1 MAVKLNQKEI
11 VTFEELLMSNVIEQE
26 ALVNLLVKKGIFT
39 KKEKRRWIYQT
50 IRIILM
56 LISKLDDFSAMCICI
71 NESIHRWVI

>member
-56 LISKLDDFSAMCICI
+56 LISKLDDFSMTFTCT
-71 NESIHRWVI
+71 NESIHHWVI